1 MKKILFFI
9 TALLLM
15 GGLNANAT
23 RLYADLSKD
32 VTFDHVTWTASTHT
46 LSWDLSY
53 SNSFALSGFSGDL
66 SSYETITINASGYSG
81 GNEYRLIFY
90 GPNFPLDGNEH
101 KKVLGAFYS
110 NGGTYNL
117 ADRGFTKEMLS
128 NVTSI
133 NLAGASGGGSIV
145 IDRIYFEKPTEFKFN
160 DAGKAYLYPSDLS
173 ASAWGLDSYD
183 PETGIVTKSSAGY
196 GSISFNFGDKG
207 YDFSD
212 ITNIEINI
220 DGEYD
225 DIRDY
230 AYVNDLNGH
239 TQYIS
244 ATGGSYTLGGEIDS
258 NIKSWNLGLNSKTG
272 SMKINYI
279 CFTSNVLKA
288 RLGEEAEMSTLT
300 SYHWNSGSS
309 VFEPTG
315 YTPNY
320 RINEITGAAYFGVD
334 YNGENCQNYTDVEGY
349 KAIRIYSA
357 KGNVPRAMFF
367 NSNASGQQQFN
378 FVWNDKGY
386 YELQLSEV
394 YSTVSNYNLISVRPQ
409 QYTSS
414 SINGIYMITN
424 DAIYN
429 YVVSGS
435 GVITPSVSAALAD
448 ENATSYDFTGVT
460 STGLNAAPANEN
472 SLFKAPSAETFANA
486 TSVIVNGVCDK
497 LSLVDG
503 GGTFCAPEEFTA
515 TSASFDRVFVAGQ
528 PSTVCLPYA
537 LTEEEVAAA
546 GEFYELT
553 DVEGTE
559 LVFTKVAST
568 TAYKPY
574 LFKAK
579 TDGAMANLSGKAIP
593 ASATAELSYEVDGYT
608 FKGVLSHSSDVA
620 GDNAGKTVYGW
631 NSESGAFVKVGEGV
645 SINAFRAYVT
655 ISNVNASQARLA
667 AKFVGGIVT
676 GINELNASEAQ
687 KIDGKFFK
695 NGKLVIL
702 KNGVKY
708 NAAGA
713 QIK

>member
-32 VTFDHVTWTASTHT
+32 VTFDHVSWAALTHT
-46 LSWDLSY
+46 LTWDLSY

-145 IDRIYFEKPTEFKFN
+145 IERIYFEKPTEFKFD
-160 DAGKAYLYPSDLS
+160 DAGKAYLYPSDLKATS
-173 ASAWGLDSYD
+173 WGLDSYD
-183 PETGIVTKSSAGY
+183 SETGIVTKSTSGY
-196 GSISFNFGDKG
+196 GGISFDFGELG
-207 YDFSD
+207 YDFSN
-212 ITNIEINI
+212 ITNIEISI

-225 DIRDY
+225 DIREY
-230 AYVNDLNGH
+230 ANVTDLNKH

-244 ATGGSYTLGGEIDS
+244 ATTAPYTLGDNIDS
-258 NIKSWNLGLNSKTG
+258 NIKTWNLGFNQKTG

-279 CFTSNVLKA
+279 CFASNVLKA
-288 RLGEEAEMSTLT
+288 RLGEEAEMSSLT
-300 SYHWNSGSS
+300 SYHWNSGSG

-320 RINEITGAAYFGVD
+320 RINETTGAAYFGVD

-367 NSNASGQQQFN
+367 NSNATNQQQFN
-378 FVWNDKGY
+378 FVWNDEGY

-394 YSTVSNYNLISVRPQ
+394 YSSVSNYKLISVRPQ

-414 SINGIYMITN
+414 SINGIYIVTN

-429 YVVSGS
+429 YGISGS
-435 GVITPSVSAALAD
+435 GIMTSSATAALAD
-448 ENATSYDFTGVT
+448 ASATCYDATGVT
-460 STGLNAAPANEN
+460 GSGVSLDAANKNA
-472 SLFKAPSAETFANA
+472 LFKANKDVLAN
-486 TSVIVNGVCDK
+486 TSNVIVDNTIAN
-497 LSLVDG
+497 LVLTDG
-503 GGTFCAPEEFTA
+503 GGTFKTSEGYFA
-515 TSASFDRVFVAGQ
+515 TSASFNREFTAGKR
-528 PSTVCLPYA
+528 STVCLPYGLSA
-537 LTEEEVAAA
+537 EEASAA
-546 GEFYELT
+546 GDFYQFT
-553 DVEGTE
+553 GVEDSK
-559 LVFTKVAST
+559 LVFTKISAT
-568 TAYKPY
+568 KPY
-574 LFKAK
+574 EPFLFKAK
-579 TDGAMANLSGKAIP
+579 ADGVITTTESKDIQ
-593 ASATAELSYEVDGYT
+593 ASVYAYTSYEVSGYT
-608 FKGVLSHSSDVA
+608 FKGVLANSSDVA
-620 GDNAGKTVYGW
+620 ADNPGMTVYGW
-631 NSESGAFVKVGEGV
+631 DAETGDFIKVGENV
-645 SINAFRAYVT
+645 SINAFRAYIT
-655 ISNVNASQARLA
+655 ISNENANPARLA
-667 AKFVGGIVT
+667 AKFVDDSIT
-676 GINELNASEAQ
+676 GINEVNGSEA
-687 KIDGKFFK
+687 KNADGKFFE
-695 NGKLVIL
+695 NGKIVII

-708 NAAGA
+708 SAAGVLL
-713 QIK
+713 K